1 MISESYQQCMSESED
16 RTNDYTN
23 ISENYYFNI
32 IELNA
37 QDSVVKRGIHLTI
50 GQVYYCDH
58 LTIGWIAIQNIIW
71 CC

>member
-50 GQVYYCDH
+50 GQV
-58 LTIGWIAIQNIIW
+58 
-71 CC
+71 